1 MSRQGEIASESEE
14 VAVIPITVA
23 NALTSADRE
32 NGVGDASIQAG
43 SFPFGELK
51 NAGY

>member
-14 VAVIPITVA
+14 VLQ
-23 NALTSADRE
+23 LTSADRE

>member
-14 VAVIPITVA
+14 VAVSPITVA
-23 NALTSADRE
+23 TALDDLDCRM
-32 NGVGDASIQAG
+32 GDASIQAG